1 MTIKKQDKITNRS
14 QDEEM
19 VNEGGGQAA
28 VADRPRGD
36 SLIDEPVLHSSAGG
50 LDLARGWVGSL
61 SGVILVAL
69 AIVETVLAGRLGFLL
84 ASANSN
90 NGFVDFIY
98 DVSKPLA
105 EPFQGIVA
113 NSGNLEYASAIAMG
127 VYAVAALLLI
137 AALFALAG
145 GPPSGDDSVVSSSS
159 RPSERVIR

>member
-1 MTIKKQDKITNRS
+1 M
-14 QDEEM
+14 
-19 VNEGGGQAA
+19 
-28 VADRPRGD
+28 
-36 SLIDEPVLHSSAGG
+36 
-50 LDLARGWVGSL
+50 
-61 SGVILVAL
+61 VAL